1 MGTLPFRIWPGIVTL
16 LARFTR
22 FVRNCHALGIPLR
35 NHQKVDDFD
44 GDIHN
49 DNNSLRY
56 SEETELYGIASYI
69 CYSREDNY
77 FPFLKV

>member
-1 MGTLPFRIWPGIVTL
+1 VHTVGKSS
-16 LARFTR
+16 TR

-49 DNNSLRY
+49 SNDDFAH
-56 SEETELYGIASYI
+56 SEETEW
-69 CYSREDNY
+69 
-77 FPFLKV
+77 

>member
-49 DNNSLRY
+49 SNDDFVH
-56 SEETELYGIASYI
+56 SEETEW
-69 CYSREDNY
+69 
-77 FPFLKV
+77 